1 MCIYLQVFFY
11 IGEICRYLLTQP
23 PNVNDSKLQ
32 LRVCLG
38 NGLREDIWR
47 GMQARF
53 SIPNIVEFYGSTEGN
68 IFLGNLINKPGAI
81 GYKFLLLSFFQH
93 FTTIKVDP
101 ESGEY
106 VKDCNGFCVKA
117 ETNEPGELISRIDKT
132 YPFNGYK
139 DSTATKKKVIC
150 DVFKKGDRYFSLG
163 DVVRIDEEGFIY
175 FCNQTGDIF
184 RWKGENLSTTEVE
197 NTINKVCQPKQVII
211 YGVQVPKVKGKAGMA
226 AIEGT
231 PDSVNISDLA
241 EKLLQALPK
250 YAVPVFIRFLP
261 TVELTGT
268 FKLKKVKLHKE
279 GFDAEAINDQ
289 LYFLDFSKRKY
300 VPLTSETYEK
310 YNDDTVRI

>member
-1 MCIYLQVFFY
+1 
-11 IGEICRYLLTQP
+11 
-23 PNVNDSKLQ
+23 
-32 LRVCLG
+32 
-38 NGLREDIWR
+38 
-47 GMQARF
+47 MQARF

-68 IFLGNLINKPGAI
+68 IFLGNLVNKLGAI
-81 GYKFLLLSFFQH
+81 GYKFLLKSFFQH
-93 FTTIKVDP
+93 FTSIKVDP

-163 DVVRIDEEGFIY
+163 DVVRIDEEGFVY
-175 FCNQTGDIF
+175 FCNQTGDTF
-184 RWKGENLSTTEVE
+184 QWKGENLSMTEVE
-197 NTINKVCQPKQVII
+197 NTINKVCQSKQVVV
-211 YGVQVPKVKGKAGMA
+211 YGVQVPKVNGRAGMA

-241 EKLLQALPK
+241 KKLLQALPK